1 MWDLFDF
8 NDDGK
13 VSLDE
18 KAIGVQL
25 LEGTFY
31 DCSTASSTGDY
42 GDADDDELDEDGD
55 LDESNSE
62 DEDSDFDD
70 EDSEF

>member
-13 VSLDE
+13 VSLEE
-18 KAIGVQL
+18 KVIGVQL
-25 LEGTFY
+25 LGGTFY
-31 DCSTASSTGDY
+31 DSSTASSTGEY
-42 GDADDDELDEDGD
+42 GDADDDEIDEDGD